1 MTEMKGWTHLKG
13 VITRGGNPLFQ
24 CDAPLCKAHVLVS
37 PGDDRRREHD
47 RQFHLLRAERGGPN
61 GGYTLHLDGKEI
73 GYCYDR
79 VQHYNLRRATTSHQ
93 WTMSAAGEVV
103 RSPWLEKFGRSMNH
117 FVGHLEE
124 QGAKAWGVGKDP
136 QKWHYPEVYR

>member
-1 MTEMKGWTHLKG
+1 MKGWKSEGTVG
-13 VITRGGNPLFQ
+13 VVNDVPKVLWK
-24 CDAPLCKAHVLVS
+24 CEAPLCGALIGVVE
-37 PGDDRRREHD
+37 GRDDRRREHD
-47 RQFHLLRAERGGPN
+47 REFHLLRAVRGGPN

-117 FVGHLEE
+117 FVGHLD
-124 QGAKAWGVGKDP
+124 GAKAWGIGKNP
-136 QKWHYPEVYR
+136 QRWYYPEETR